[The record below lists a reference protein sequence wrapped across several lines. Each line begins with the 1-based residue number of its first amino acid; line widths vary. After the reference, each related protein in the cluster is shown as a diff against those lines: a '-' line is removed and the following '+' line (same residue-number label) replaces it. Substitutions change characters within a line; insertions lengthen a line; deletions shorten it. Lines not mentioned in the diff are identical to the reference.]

1 MHQISTCDLL
11 SLSYMILTLF
21 STNLSLPTKLSLSLL
36 QYMLVT
42 CFCHST
48 QSPLHYSHL
57 FRQWNVCHSCTFI
70 LTWLAFQPAS
80 NQYVASETK
89 FFLSKNVKFA
99 SLIIFLNCTSP
110 PQKELWQR
118 CPQMSVHS
126 DPQDLSV
133 SAECLMSQD
142 CEYAPDSHSE
152 WAWPL
157 HPHCSLAIALS
168 DFPKWSAIV
177 GKLPFKQ
184 MWIAKE
190 KSGEKQT
197 KKVNH

>member
-1 MHQISTCDLL
+1 MTCSLCPTWSSLSSQQTSLFQQNSLSVTIYACNLFL
-11 SLSYMILTLF
+11 SLYTIPTALF
-21 STNLSLPTKLSLSLL
+21 TSVQTMKCMSF
-36 QYMLVT
+36 MH
-42 CFCHST
+42 FHSNMAGISASF
-48 QSPLHYSHL
+48 QSICS
-57 FRQWNVCHSCTFI
+57 FWNKV
-70 LTWLAFQPAS
+70 
-80 NQYVASETK
+80 
-89 FFLSKNVKFA
+89 FLSKNVKFA

-197 KKVNH
+197 KKSKPLSSCKIL